1 MKPKKKEENGDNN
14 KKDDINELPY
24 TKAIKE
30 DKRNIFQIFGS
41 IIVQKIEIISF
52 FCVKEKIK
60 IILINE
66 YILSV

>member
-30 DKRNIFQIFGS
+30 DKRNTVNLKF
-41 IIVQKIEIISF
+41 
-52 FCVKEKIK
+52 
-60 IILINE
+60 
-66 YILSV
+66 YIL